1 MPANESYYDRSS
13 MDSEYMEEESESS
26 IGGILKK
33 KAMEHKGMEEK
44 GDKGEFTPVSDEY
57 GNELCVYAEDFPELA
72 DMPRGSE
79 IMFVVRGAVKGVD
92 KMGKREKV
100 TCFIWD
106 AKLCKKDDK

>member
-13 MDSEYMEEESESS
+13 MDSEYMEETSESS

-33 KAMEHKGMEEK
+33 KAM
-44 GDKGEFTPVSDEY
+44 GDKDMKEMGEDGFVPVSDEY
-57 GNELCVYAEDFPELA
+57 GNELCLYVEDFPELA
-72 DMPRGSE
+72 EMPRGSE
-79 IMFVVRGAVKGVD
+79 VVFMVRGAVKGVD
-92 KMGKREKV
+92 KMGKREKI